1 MLLPL
6 SPHHKAQ
13 FKLRVMLVFL
23 RIFSSAC
30 QKNAIFSPQNIPDE
44 SNKSKNLIYSDFVL
58 IK

>member
-1 MLLPL
+1 M

>member
-13 FKLRVMLVFL
+13 FKLRLMLVFL

-44 SNKSKNLIYSDFVL
+44 SRNLIYSDFVL